1 MNFITQNLKYLE
13 GPNPYSEEKTAKLIE
28 YLNNAKSMVG
38 KTSEAFN
45 IKVILPFIE
54 MQEKLK

>member
-13 GPNPYSEEKTAKLIE
+13 GPNTLSEEKKAKLIE

-38 KTSEAFN
+38 KTTQAFN
-45 IKVILPFIE
+45 IKVILPFLD
-54 MQEKLK
+54 MQKELE